1 MQTRGN
7 IFILH
12 YSKLHEFPQI
22 RLCFSSRLQVS
33 LPQRDVTSGSSF
45 PLLVQPVA
53 GIQSWCVGKEQIKEE
68 EEEVWKRP
76 HNLGGETRMPP
87 LSLCKIAF
95 SFISNCF
102 FLQGEFSKRL
112 SQEFTCV
119 GMSLHRLTRAVQ
131 MFSRVDVREAA
142 PNRFSWN
149 KISEKTLRVVIQLQD
164 TRWTNTAERRP
175 LKSN

>member
-53 GIQSWCVGKEQIKEE
+53 GIQSWCVGKEQIKQE

-112 SQEFTCV
+112 SQ
-119 GMSLHRLTRAVQ
+119 SLPVLVCHCIVLPELFKCFLVWMWGRLFQTG
-131 MFSRVDVREAA
+131 S
-142 PNRFSWN
+142 
-149 KISEKTLRVVIQLQD
+149 
-164 TRWTNTAERRP
+164 AEIKYQKR
-175 LKSN
+175 LFVW